1 MRIQI
6 AENIKKF
13 RIASGYTQ
21 SELAILLSVSHQ
33 AVSRWENG
41 QALPDITF
49 LPLLAKY
56 LNVSIDVMIG
66 FGDQKD
72 KNLEKE
78 LYERKRATIEDESEK
93 RKNQQRILEI
103 YEELAHTKIFYLVD
117 YFQYLMCIK
126 SNANSISKELEERF
140 EIARQMIRDC
150 LRTSNMCDRMQLLS
164 TIASYEDEEKL
175 TFWLDE
181 YELPEYMKTN
191 FWDEL
196 LLSRYDIE
204 KNADKFNAQNQK
216 ILYNHIKNTIYYL
229 TDSVSK
235 DMKGLRNEF
244 QDQGRYKMALD
255 TLSLYSEQV
264 DDIFIFDRIIAEVRY
279 ADALLTNGY
288 VEKCLEMFA
297 LATEHLLALY
307 QLPEGSVLHG
317 SVPVLNSVHF
327 VINGDDKLVKCV
339 LNIGGYDK
347 NPLFDKIREDKRF
360 IEFVGLLE
368 KFFPHFPQR
377 KFRSFVNE
385 KGRDIIDAQ
394 WEMLLNRAS
403 KEVEKLSDGEVVVI
417 LTAKGTV
424 DSISFQ
430 NIHSASEA
438 ENAMKFLIEKK
449 KSGEDEIE
457 RLICMWHDGSID
469 FPSYSFREALVA
481 IDSKNLS
488 TQMLLNGLNGYV
500 IKTVKETMP
509 KGYKA

>member
-6 AENIKKF
+6 AENIKKY
-13 RIASGYTQ
+13 RIARGFTQ
-21 SELAILLSVSHQ
+21 GELALLLSVSPQ

-41 QALPDITF
+41 QAFPDITF
-49 LPLLAKY
+49 LPLLSKY
-56 LNVSIDVMIG
+56 LNVTIDEIMG
-66 FGDQKD
+66 SEGQRSKCL
-72 KNLEKE
+72 KKE
-78 LYERKRATIEDESEK
+78 VFEREIANIDDESE
-93 RKNQQRILEI
+93 RVKNELRILEI
-103 YEELAHTKIFYLVD
+103 YEELAHTELPYLIN
-117 YFQYLMCIK
+117 YFRKLMDIK
-126 SNANSISKELEERF
+126 AYKRFILNDLESRIES
-140 EIARQMIRDC
+140 ARQMIRDF
-150 LRTSNMCDRMQLLS
+150 LRISNMHDRVTLLC
-164 TIASYEDEEKL
+164 TVAAFEDEENL
-175 TFWLDE
+175 TCWADE
-181 YELPEYMKTN
+181 YQLPEYIRAN

-196 LLSRYDIE
+196 LLTRYARE
-204 KNADKFNAQNQK
+204 QNVNKLSEQNQK
-216 ILYNHIKNTIYYL
+216 ILYDHIKNTIYYL
-229 TDSVSK
+229 TDSVHGDIRAQGTEFS
-235 DMKGLRNEF
+235 GLE
-244 QDQGRYKMALD
+244 RYKTAFD
-255 TLSLYSEQV
+255 TLSIYSKQV
-264 DDIFIFDRIIAEVRY
+264 DDIFIFERIIAEVRY

-307 QLPEGSVLHG
+307 QLPEGSVLRG

-347 NPLFDKIREDKRF
+347 NPLFDKIREDKCF
-360 IEFVGLLE
+360 VKFVGLLE

-385 KGRDIIDAQ
+385 KGRDILDAQ

-449 KSGEDEIE
+449 KSREDEIE

-481 IDSKNLS
+481 IDNKNLS